1 MNACRLWNTLLMI
14 TVPTTARTINTR
26 AVHTPVKEAAGASE
40 TIVFPLVSLDA
51 DFDAATAA
59 TINTTKTRT

>member
-1 MNACRLWNTLLMI
+1 MI

-40 TIVFPLVSLDA
+40 TMLFSPLVSLDA
-51 DFDAATAA
+51 DFEAATAA
-59 TINTTKTRT
+59 TMKTTKTRI